1 MEKKQLS
8 KINCVLFDMDG
19 VLIDAKE
26 WHYESLNNA
35 LKLFGMEISRFD
47 HLVNFDGLPTLKKL
61 EYLSLERKLPPELH
75 DFINELKQKYTMEM
89 VETRCNPKFIHQY
102 ALANLKRLGYQLGL
116 CSNSVRRSVEAMLA
130 RSALYSHF
138 DVILSNEDVTN
149 PKPDPEIYIKA
160 MEILGMKA
168 SECLVIEDNE
178 NGIKAAQASGAHLLV
193 VDNVDEVNLRSIAKR
208 IREIEVAS

>member
-102 ALANLKRLGYQLGL
+102 ALANLKRLGYKLGL

-138 DVILSNEDVTN
+138 DVILSNEDVRN

-193 VDNVDEVNLRSIAKR
+193 VDNVDEVNLRSIAKQ